1 LTHLLRPGE
10 AVSALMVTADSRY
23 LLQHRDDRPDI
34 FFPNYWGNFGGAVER
49 GETKEEALR
58 REIREELEFEVKQFE
73 YFGTLDMD
81 FRFAALGIIPRH
93 YFVVPIAADDVP
105 SMRLREGRDKA
116 LFDGDKILK
125 MPMVAPYDA
134 LAIWQHL
141 ARGRFAPYLHV

>member
-1 LTHLLRPGE
+1 MTHLLRPGE

-81 FRFAALGIIPRH
+81 FKFAAL
-93 YFVVPIAADDVP
+93 
-105 SMRLREGRDKA
+105 
-116 LFDGDKILK
+116 
-125 MPMVAPYDA
+125 
-134 LAIWQHL
+134 
-141 ARGRFAPYLHV
+141 